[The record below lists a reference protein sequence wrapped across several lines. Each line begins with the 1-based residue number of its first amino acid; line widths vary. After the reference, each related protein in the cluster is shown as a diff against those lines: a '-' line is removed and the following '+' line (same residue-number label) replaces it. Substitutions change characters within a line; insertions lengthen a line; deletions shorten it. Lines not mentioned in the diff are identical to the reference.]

1 MSQEF
6 SLEFDPFDHPTQL
19 SKVGN
24 WVFTFLSAPE
34 EMPHIQL
41 AITNVMPRHIS
52 DELQPRRVIIH
63 NTEDENIWQI
73 EVVECFNSQTNQEML
88 FAAADPQSQLVLNS
102 IITEF
107 ARYDVNL
114 TLKSL

>member
-19 SKVGN
+19 RKVGN
-24 WVFTFLSAPE
+24 WIFTFLSTPE
-34 EMPHIQL
+34 EMPYIQL

-52 DELQPRRVIIH
+52 DELQPRCVIIH
-63 NTEDENIWQI
+63 NTEDENIWKI

-88 FAAADPQSQLVLNS
+88 FAAADPQSQLVLKS

>member
-6 SLEFDPFDHPTQL
+6 SLAFDPFDHPTQL

-24 WVFTFLSAPE
+24 WVFTFLSSPE
-34 EMPHIQL
+34 EMPDIRL

-73 EVVECFNSQTNQEML
+73 EVVECFNSQTNQEVL
-88 FAAADPQSQLVLNS
+88 FPAAAPQSQQVLNF
-102 IITEF
+102 IIAEF

-114 TLKSL
+114 TLNSL